1 MFVLIVWAT
10 GVSAQ
15 PSANFYAAPETIDNP
30 ECSLQRPCSPQGAFR
45 ACRSQLI
52 ENCVI
57 SLTDGVYDDPEI
69 NIYYYRLVQLT
80 GNCSNPNA
88 VVLRATKDNTTLI
101 WIQDHAIGIIECMT
115 LDSTAKGT
123 IAIAGRQHV
132 IIDYK
137 DIVFGETNGGH
148 HLSMTEYSIAS
159 CVGRN
164 TISGGAHIH
173 AGVSDMSKLNMSC
186 QWHLSAP
193 AHFNYFYSAVDFSKI
208 DAGRATY
215 TGDVAESTGTKCNA
229 SNSSIDVQVSALPGD
244 RDGKC
249 SRSELHGLRSEIDII
264 SSTLHDLRSQ
274 MNTEIN
280 AIQSEMNTEI
290 NAIRSEMNTEINAIR
305 SEMNTEINAIRSEID
320 DVQHAQ
326 NGQRRLDR
334 AIIAAVALMLVL
346 VAGAAYY
353 RLRTLKK

>member
-1 MFVLIVWAT
+1 MVVLIVWAT

-15 PSANFYAAPETIDNP
+15 PSANFYAAPETTDNP
-30 ECSLQRPCSPQGAFR
+30 ECSLQRPCSPQGALR
-45 ACRSQLI
+45 ACRSQPI
-52 ENCVI
+52 EQCVI
-57 SLTDGVYDDPEI
+57 SLTDGLYDDPEI
-69 NIYYYRLVQLT
+69 NIYYHRLVKLT

-88 VVLRATKDNTTLI
+88 VVLRATKHDTTLV

-132 IIDYK
+132 IIDYR
-137 DIVFGETNGGH
+137 DIVFGDTNGGH
-148 HLSMTEYSIAS
+148 HLSMTEHSIAN
-159 CVGRN
+159 CVGPN

-173 AGVSDMSKLNMSC
+173 AGVSDMSNLIMNC
-186 QWHLSAP
+186 HWHLSAP
-193 AHFNYFYSAVDFSKI
+193 AHFDYFYNAVDFSKI

-229 SNSSIDVQVSALPGD
+229 SNSSIDVQVSALPGN
-244 RDGKC
+244 RDGNC
-249 SRSELHGLRSEIDII
+249 SRSELHGLRS
-264 SSTLHDLRSQ
+264 
-274 MNTEIN
+274 
-280 AIQSEMNTEI
+280 EI
-290 NAIRSEMNTEINAIR
+290 NAIRSEMNTEIN
-305 SEMNTEINAIRSEID
+305 TIRSEID

-346 VAGAAYY
+346 AAGAAYY
-353 RLRTLKK
+353 RLRTLKNNPRLGE

>member
-1 MFVLIVWAT
+1 MVVLIVWAT

-15 PSANFYAAPETIDNP
+15 PSANFYAAPETTDNP

-45 ACRSQLI
+45 ACRSQPI
-52 ENCVI
+52 EECVI

-69 NIYYYRLVQLT
+69 NIYYYRMVQLT

-88 VVLRATKDNTTLI
+88 VVLRATKDDATLI
-101 WIQDHAIGIIECMT
+101 WIQDYAIGIIECMT
-115 LDSTAKGT
+115 LDYT
-123 IAIAGRQHV
+123 
-132 IIDYK
+132 

-148 HLSMTEYSIAS
+148 HLSMMEYSIAS
-159 CVGRN
+159 CVGPN
-164 TISGGAHIH
+164 TISGGAHVH

-193 AHFNYFYSAVDFSKI
+193 AHFNYFYNAEDFSKI

-229 SNSSIDVQVSALPGD
+229 SNSSIYAQVSALPGD
-244 RDGKC
+244 KDGNC
-249 SRSELHGLRSEIDII
+249 S
-264 SSTLHDLRSQ
+264 
-274 MNTEIN
+274 
-280 AIQSEMNTEI
+280 
-290 NAIRSEMNTEINAIR
+290 RSEMNTEINAIR
-305 SEMNTEINAIRSEID
+305 SEMNTEINTIRSEID
-320 DVQHAQ
+320 DVQH
-326 NGQRRLDR
+326 GQRRLDR

-346 VAGAAYY
+346 AAGAAYY

>member
-1 MFVLIVWAT
+1 
-10 GVSAQ
+10 
-15 PSANFYAAPETIDNP
+15 
-30 ECSLQRPCSPQGAFR
+30 
-45 ACRSQLI
+45 
-52 ENCVI
+52 
-57 SLTDGVYDDPEI
+57 
-69 NIYYYRLVQLT
+69 
-80 GNCSNPNA
+80 
-88 VVLRATKDNTTLI
+88 
-101 WIQDHAIGIIECMT
+101 MT

-137 DIVFGETNGGH
+137 NIVFGETNGGH

-159 CVGRN
+159 CVGPN

-186 QWHLSAP
+186 QWHLAAP
-193 AHFNYFYSAVDFSKI
+193 AHFNYFYNAVDFSKI

-229 SNSSIDVQVSALPGD
+229 SNSSIYVQVSALPGN
-244 RDGKC
+244 RDGNC
-249 SRSELHGLRSEIDII
+249 SRSELHGLRS
-264 SSTLHDLRSQ
+264 Q

-280 AIQSEMNTEI
+280 TIRAEI
-290 NAIRSEMNTEINAIR
+290 E
-305 SEMNTEINAIRSEID
+305 

-334 AIIAAVALMLVL
+334 TIIAAVALMLVL
-346 VAGAAYY
+346 AGGAAYY

>member
-1 MFVLIVWAT
+1 MISFLFMVVLIVWAT

-15 PSANFYAAPETIDNP
+15 PSANFYAAPETTDNP

-57 SLTDGVYDDPEI
+57 SLTDGLYDDPEI
-69 NIYYYRLVQLT
+69 NIYYYRMVQLT

-88 VVLRATKDNTTLI
+88 VVLRATKDDATLI

-137 DIVFGETNGGH
+137 NIVFGETNGGH
-148 HLSMTEYSIAS
+148 HLSIMEYSIAS
-159 CVGRN
+159 CVGPN

-186 QWHLSAP
+186 QWHLAAP
-193 AHFNYFYSAVDFSKI
+193 AHFNYFYNAVDFSKI

-229 SNSSIDVQVSALPGD
+229 SNSSIYVQVSALPGN
-244 RDGKC
+244 RDGNC

-280 AIQSEMNTEI
+280 T
-290 NAIRSEMNTEINAIR
+290 
-305 SEMNTEINAIRSEID
+305 IRSEID

-334 AIIAAVALMLVL
+334 TIIAAVALMLVL
-346 VAGAAYY
+346 AGGAAYY